1 MSSMDWPFSSFF
13 SISTMSFTPSTTSCT
28 CSTSDEPSRSALDMS
43 NTEPTAAVST
53 PPVGAGAR
61 GMRKGQ
67 LCVWAGSRARVT
79 CDRRVYSMPTRDRAS
94 LMSVYVGPKC
104 PALGTSSLH
113 QPT

>member
-53 PPVGAGAR
+53 PPAGAEGR
-61 GMRKGQ
+61 GISREQRCRNGAQ
-67 LCVWAGSRARVT
+67 DAAPVPAETAARTGRLLCNRLRALSLLNVHSWAH
-79 CDRRVYSMPTRDRAS
+79 AS
-94 LMSVYVGPKC
+94 G
-104 PALGTSSLH
+104 
-113 QPT
+113 